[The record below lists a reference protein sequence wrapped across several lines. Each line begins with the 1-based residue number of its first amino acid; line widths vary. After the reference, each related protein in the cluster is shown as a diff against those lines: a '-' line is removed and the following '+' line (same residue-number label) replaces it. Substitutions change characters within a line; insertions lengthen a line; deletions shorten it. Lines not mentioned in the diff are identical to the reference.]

1 MPIDF
6 IASKLKKQFEN
17 IDDPLHLE
25 VAEVLYEKYLDGE
38 VEVEFVNGEAFYS
51 VIKPEVEQLELP
63 LE

>member
-25 VAEVLYEKYLDGE
+25 VAEVLYEKYLHGE